1 MSTGGQE
8 RGEKSHDSEMDL
20 DCSAVLAD
28 VWLLLDNECDDTA
41 KARLREH
48 IDRCSPCIE
57 AYGLEE
63 KLKSL
68 LNRKCGGDRAPDSLR
83 QRLTLEI
90 RTSYTQV
97 AETGE

>member
-1 MSTGGQE
+1 MS
-8 RGEKSHDSEMDL
+8 DDMDDL

-28 VWLLLDNECDDTA
+28 VWLLLDNECDAAVKD
-41 KARLREH
+41 RLRQH

-83 QRLTLEI
+83 QRLTMEI
-90 RTSYTQV
+90 RTSYTV
-97 AETGE
+97 VETRTDAAE

>member
-1 MSTGGQE
+1 MS
-8 RGEKSHDSEMDL
+8 DEMDDL

-28 VWLLLDNECDDTA
+28 VWLLLDNECDAAVKD
-41 KARLREH
+41 RLREH

-68 LNRKCGGDRAPDSLR
+68 LNRKCGGDRAPDALR

-90 RTSYTQV
+90 RTSYTSV
-97 AETGE
+97 ETRIDSTE

>member
-1 MSTGGQE
+1 
-8 RGEKSHDSEMDL
+8 MDM

-28 VWLLLDNECDDTA
+28 VWLLLDNECDEAT
-41 KARLREH
+41 KSRLREH

-68 LNRKCGGDRAPDSLR
+68 LTRKCGGDRAPASLR

-90 RTSYTQV
+90 RTTYTAV
-97 AETGE
+97 ETRIEPAE

>member
-1 MSTGGQE
+1 MS
-8 RGEKSHDSEMDL
+8 DEMDDL

-28 VWLLLDNECDDTA
+28 VWLLLDNECDQA
-41 KARLREH
+41 VKARLREH

-83 QRLTLEI
+83 QRLTMEI
-90 RTSYTQV
+90 RTSYV
-97 AETGE
+97 ETRVVTEPDN

>member
-1 MSTGGQE
+1 ME
-8 RGEKSHDSEMDL
+8 DL

-28 VWLLLDNECDDTA
+28 VWLLLDNECDA
-41 KARLREH
+41 AVKQRLREH

-83 QRLTLEI
+83 QRLTMEI
-90 RTSYTQV
+90 RTSYSVVETKADS
-97 AETGE
+97 AE

>member
-1 MSTGGQE
+1 MS
-8 RGEKSHDSEMDL
+8 DEMEEL

-28 VWLLLDNECDDTA
+28 VWLLLDNECDETV
-41 KARLREH
+41 KARLRQH
-48 IDRCSPCIE
+48 IDRCSPCVE

-83 QRLTLEI
+83 QRLTMEI
-90 RTSYTQV
+90 RTSYTVIQGRTES
-97 AETGE
+97 AE

>member
-1 MSTGGQE
+1 MS
-8 RGEKSHDSEMDL
+8 DDMDDL

-28 VWLLLDNECDDTA
+28 VWLLLDNECDAAVKD
-41 KARLREH
+41 RLRAH

-83 QRLTLEI
+83 QRLTMEI
-90 RTSYTQV
+90 RTSYTV
-97 AETGE
+97 VETRTDAAE

>member
-1 MSTGGQE
+1 M
-8 RGEKSHDSEMDL
+8 DDL

-28 VWLLLDNECDDTA
+28 VWLLLDNECDAAVKD
-41 KARLREH
+41 RLREH

-83 QRLTLEI
+83 QRLTMEI
-90 RTSYTQV
+90 RTSYSV
-97 AETGE
+97 VESRAESAE